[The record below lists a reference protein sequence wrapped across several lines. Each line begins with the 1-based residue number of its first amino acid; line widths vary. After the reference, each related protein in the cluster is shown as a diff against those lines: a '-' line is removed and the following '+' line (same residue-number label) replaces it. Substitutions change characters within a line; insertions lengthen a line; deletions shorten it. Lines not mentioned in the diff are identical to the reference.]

1 MRKDQQSSPSFS
13 GATARSLLGTKVSDG
28 LSRPLG
34 QFLNLFC
41 RWSSQ
46 LSVII
51 LALQPAHRR
60 VPYLQA
66 SSLRRENSL
75 GLTRRKPP
83 T

>member
-1 MRKDQQSSPSFS
+1 MRKDQQSSPSFF
-13 GATARSLLGTKVSDG
+13 GVAARSLLGTKDC

-41 RWSSQ
+41 HWSSQ

-75 GLTRRKPP
+75 GLTRHKPP